1 MSAAELVSLAQFEPA
16 HAHLLADWLAR
27 PHVARWHP
35 EPAASVEAA
44 LNPPFGDAQAL
55 LKVGARPIGYLRWR
69 KVSREKLDAVGLAEI
84 PAGSVDID
92 ILIGEA
98 DCVGRGYGPAALTL
112 LVGALRRDPSIPL
125 IGLSPSMDNVAAQRA
140 YAKAGFRK
148 TREYDAPGYGGCALM
163 LMSVGRG

>member
-1 MSAAELVSLAQFEPA
+1 VSAAELVSLAPFKPA
-16 HAHLLADWLAR
+16 HAPMLAEWLAP

-35 EPAASVEAA
+35 EPGAWVETA
-44 LNPPFGDAQAL
+44 LNPPPDGAQAL

-69 KVSREKLDAVGLAEI
+69 KVRRETLDAVGLPDI

-98 DCVGRGYGPAALTL
+98 DYVGRGYGPAALLL
-112 LVGALRRDPSIPL
+112 LVEALRRDPSIPL
-125 IGLSPSMDNVAAQRA
+125 MALSPSIDNVAAQRA

-148 TREYDAPGYGGCALM
+148 IGEYDAPGFGRLSLM
-163 LMSVGRG
+163 VLRLD